1 MPGTRFATAPPGA
14 RLLSLIFIGFIG
26 GAALQLQQRAL
37 WDGWPYAGMAM
48 AAVVLAGL
56 VGAMTPPAAA
66 AWSARSLAALLL
78 AGVAG
83 FALTGLRA
91 AVFQGDALVPA
102 LEGKDIA
109 VTGRVLA
116 MPQRGEDGLR
126 FRFAVESAQLD
137 GKPVLLP
144 PHLYLGWYAGFGG
157 RDAAD
162 LDTLDAPAALLAL
175 QRQPQNLHAG
185 EYWRMTVR
193 LKAPHGNSNP
203 HGFDYE
209 LWLWEQGVQATGYV
223 RAGPRDVPPQLL
235 AGGWRHPVERARQW
249 MRDAVFARVADRQ
262 LAGVV
267 AALLVGDQNAIERA
281 DWDVFRATG
290 VAHLMSISGLHI
302 TMFAWLAAQALGWLW
317 RRSARWSPA
326 LCLVLPASS
335 AAAWGG
341 LLLAA
346 AYALFSGW
354 GVPAQRTVWM
364 LAAVVLLRQSGK
376 RWPWPQVW
384 LLAMAVV
391 VALDPWALLQAGFW
405 LSFVAVGVLFAAGPP
420 QGGEAPS
427 GGREPRTA
435 GERGGDVFAAG
446 PPQGEEAPSGGREP
460 RAAGE
465 RGGDIFAT
473 DSGAGY
479 DRLIRD
485 SGQNDSQKS
494 RLPALWPVWLGAA
507 GRSVV
512 RSAREQWIV
521 TLALAPLSLLLF
533 NQVSLV
539 GLLAN
544 GLAIPW
550 VTLVVTPLTMLGM
563 VWAPVWDLAA
573 GAVAALMLFL
583 QWLARWPLASIS
595 VAAAPLWCA
604 VAGVAGGL
612 LLAMRLPWH
621 WRVLGVPLMLPVLL
635 WQPLR
640 PPAGEFELIAA
651 DVGQGNALIVRTA
664 GHTLVYDTGPRF
676 SRESDAGHRVLVPL
690 LRALG
695 ERVDI
700 LLLSHRDGD
709 HIGGAPAV
717 LAMQPQA
724 ALLSSIED
732 GHALQALRP
741 SRRCVAGQRWVW
753 EGVSFDVLH
762 PAAADYEVPAKPN
775 AMSCV
780 LRISNGK
787 SSALLAG
794 DIELAQEQR
803 LVAAEA
809 KLQANVLLVP
819 HHGSKTSSSAAFLD
833 AVQPTL
839 ALAQN
844 GYRNRFGHPA
854 APVLERY
861 RERGIAVVTS
871 PVCGAASWSSEHPA
885 EVRCQRQTASR
896 YWQHPAETAPPA
908 VP

>member
-1 MPGTRFATAPPGA
+1 MSAATPAGA
-14 RLLSLIFIGFIG
+14 RLLGPVLAGVVA

-37 WDGWPYAGMAM
+37 WEAGLYAGMVAG
-48 AAVVLAGL
+48 AAALAGL
-56 VGAMTPPAAA
+56 VMVGTAPAKA
-66 AWSARSLAALLL
+66 AWSARSLAARILTLVL
-78 AGVAG
+78 ALAAG

-91 AVFQGDALVPA
+91 AVFQAGALAPA
-102 LEGKDIA
+102 LEGRDIE

-116 MPQRGEDGLR
+116 MPQRSDEGLR
-126 FRFAVESAQLD
+126 FRFAVENARLD
-137 GKPVLLP
+137 GQPVVLP
-144 PHLYLGWYAGFGG
+144 AQVYLGWYAGFGSKDPA
-157 RDAAD
+157 DAES
-162 LDTLDAPAALLAL
+162 LDAPSALLAL
-175 QRQPQNLHAG
+175 QRQPQELRAG
-185 EYWRMTVR
+185 ESWRMTVR

-209 LWLWEQGVQATGYV
+209 LWLWEQGLQATGYV
-223 RAGPRDVPPQLL
+223 RAGPRDAPPQRL
-235 AGGWRHPVERARQW
+235 ADGWRHPVERARQW
-249 MRDAVFARVADRQ
+249 ARDAVYARVPDRQ

-302 TMFAWLAAQALGWLW
+302 TMFAWLAAQATGWLW

-326 LCLVLPASS
+326 LCLAFPAAG

-405 LSFVAVGVLFAAGPP
+405 LSFVAVGVLFAAGAQPP
-420 QGGEAPS
+420 QH
-427 GGREPRTA
+427 
-435 GERGGDVFAAG
+435 
-446 PPQGEEAPSGGREP
+446 
-460 RAAGE
+460 
-465 RGGDIFAT
+465 AT
-473 DSGAGY
+473 DSGAAGAHGE
-479 DRLIRD
+479 RAG
-485 SGQNDSQKS
+485 GQNDSPNPRWTT
-494 RLPALWPVWLGAA
+494 RLPAWLGTAL
-507 GRSVV
+507 SPLL
-512 RSAREQWIV
+512 RSAREQWTV
-521 TLALAPLSLLLF
+521 TLALTPLSLLLF

-544 GLAIPW
+544 SLAIPW
-550 VTLVVTPLTMLGM
+550 VTLLVTPLTMLG
-563 VWAPVWDLAA
+563 VLWAPVWDLAA
-573 GAVAALMLFL
+573 GAVAALMVFL

-621 WRVLGVPLMLPVLL
+621 WRALGLPLLLPVLL

-640 PPAGEFELIAA
+640 PPAGEFELVAA
-651 DVGQGNALIVRTA
+651 DVGQGNALLVRTA
-664 GHTLVYDTGPRF
+664 GHTLVYDSGPRF

-695 ERVDI
+695 ERVDM
-700 LLLSHRDGD
+700 LMLSHRDSD

-724 ALLSSIED
+724 LLLSSIED
-732 GHALQALRP
+732 AHPLQALRP
-741 SRRCVAGQRWVW
+741 ATRCAAGQHWQW
-753 EGVSFDVLH
+753 DGVDFEVLH
-762 PAAADYEVPAKPN
+762 PAAGDYETPGKSN

-780 LRISNGK
+780 LRLSNGRR
-787 SSALLAG
+787 SALLAG

-803 LVAAEA
+803 LVTAGAPLRA
-809 KLQANVLLVP
+809 DVLLVP

-839 ALAQN
+839 AFAQA

-854 APVLERY
+854 PPVLARY
-861 RERGIAVVTS
+861 RERGIAVFTS
-871 PVCGAASWSSEHPA
+871 PVCGAASWASQHPA
-885 EVRCQRQTASR
+885 EVRCQRQAAQR
-896 YWQHPAETAPPA
+896 YWQHRANAPH
-908 VP
+908 

>member
-1 MPGTRFATAPPGA
+1 MSRDVDRTSKNKGELLPGTRSATAPPGA
-14 RLLSLIFIGFIG
+14 RLLSLLFIGFIG

-37 WDGWPYAGMAM
+37 WDGWLYAGMGLG
-48 AAVVLAGL
+48 AAVLAGL
-56 VGAMTPPAAA
+56 VGVMTPPAKAV
-66 AWSARSLAALLL
+66 WSARSLAALLL
-78 AGVAG
+78 ALVAG

-91 AVFQGDALVPA
+91 AAFQGDALAPA
-102 LEGKDIA
+102 LEGRDIA
-109 VTGRVLA
+109 ITGRVLA

-126 FRFAVESAQLD
+126 FRFAVESAHLD
-137 GKPVLLP
+137 GKPVQLP
-144 PHLYLGWYAGFGG
+144 PRLYLGWYAGFGG
-157 RDAAD
+157 LEAAD
-162 LDTLDAPAALLAL
+162 TDTGDAPAALLAL
-175 QRQPQNLHAG
+175 QRQPQNLRAG

-267 AALLVGDQNAIERA
+267 AALLVGDQNAIDRA

-302 TMFAWLAAQALGWLW
+302 TMFAWLAAQVIGWLW

-326 LCLVLPASS
+326 LCLALPASS

-405 LSFVAVGVLFAAGPP
+405 LSFVAVGVLFA
-420 QGGEAPS
+420 
-427 GGREPRTA
+427 
-435 GERGGDVFAAG
+435 
-446 PPQGEEAPSGGREP
+446 
-460 RAAGE
+460 
-465 RGGDIFAT
+465 T
-473 DSGAGY
+473 DSGAKY
-479 DRLIRD
+479 ARLIRVD
-485 SGQNDSQKS
+485 SQNDSQTW
-494 RLPALWPVWLGAA
+494 RLAALLPVWLGAA

-583 QWLARWPLASIS
+583 QWLARWPMASIS

-640 PPAGEFELIAA
+640 PPAGEFELMAA

-700 LLLSHRDGD
+700 LLLSHRDSD

-732 GHALQALRP
+732 SHALQALRP
-741 SRRCVAGQRWVW
+741 SRRCAAGQRWVW

-787 SSALLAG
+787 NSALLAG
-794 DIELAQEQR
+794 DVELAQEQR
-803 LVAAEA
+803 LVTARAA
-809 KLQANVLLVP
+809 LQADVLLVP

-833 AVQPTL
+833 AVKPTL

-871 PVCGAASWSSEHPA
+871 PVCGAASWSSERPA
-885 EVRCQRQTASR
+885 EVRCQRQTALR
-896 YWQHPAETAPPA
+896 YWQHPAGTAPPV